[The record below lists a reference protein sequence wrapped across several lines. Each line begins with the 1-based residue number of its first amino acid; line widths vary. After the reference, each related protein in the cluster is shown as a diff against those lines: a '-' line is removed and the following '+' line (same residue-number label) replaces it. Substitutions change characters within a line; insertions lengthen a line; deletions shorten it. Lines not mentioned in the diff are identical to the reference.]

1 MWFASVFFF
10 FLNRAA
16 PQAYG
21 SSQVMDQIG
30 AMAASLHHSHS
41 NLGSKLH
48 LQPIPELIAMPY
60 PSSTDRGQG
69 LNRCPLGYQSG
80 VFPLHGSGNFL
91 HQYFDYWYYDFWIQK
106 LSMPSISV
114 FIYISPFVVPDTLAP
129 KLFSCQETLSWLL
142 RKPFLL

>member
-1 MWFASVFFF
+1 MKQSTHIYKGKAHMPEKKKKSIFASKCDLHQFFF

-60 PSSTDRGQG
+60 P
-69 LNRCPLGYQSG
+69 
-80 VFPLHGSGNFL
+80 
-91 HQYFDYWYYDFWIQK
+91 
-106 LSMPSISV
+106 
-114 FIYISPFVVPDTLAP
+114 
-129 KLFSCQETLSWLL
+129 
-142 RKPFLL
+142 